1 MIQGKRPILW
11 EVIVSVIVGKKEAMN
26 MCLVVE
32 QVLRR
37 LFLSLDPTP
46 LDFLF
51 VGLDEERSLQ
61 QKGGYTRRI
70 ARSHFGC
77 CCLHKDEQHA
87 IFANESRGVLR
98 LTVGF
103 CNICCEL

>member
-1 MIQGKRPILW
+1 MGDDNIGYC
-11 EVIVSVIVGKKEAMN
+11 VGKKKAMN

-61 QKGGYTRRI
+61 QKGGYARRI
-70 ARSHFGC
+70 AYSHFG
-77 CCLHKDEQHA
+77 
-87 IFANESRGVLR
+87 
-98 LTVGF
+98 
-103 CNICCEL
+103 